1 MYLIKIYTVATN
13 YCHQL
18 TNILTELVFFN
29 QMTYTEF
36 KYFENKNSDEQGK
49 RFKFGVSLL
58 IEENQLSQNI
68 CLFMVVIGK

>member
-1 MYLIKIYTVATN
+1 
-13 YCHQL
+13 
-18 TNILTELVFFN
+18 
-29 QMTYTEF
+29 MTYTEF